1 MDNLFCT
8 GREYRLDRC
17 RFDGWGVHDCN
28 HAEAAGVVCDGQRA
42 RAISQA
48 APPEQ
53 QAPNAPPPPP
63 AQKTAIRVS
72 KYFLIVYD
80 DKACTIILKIC
91 IVVRCKIFNI
101 ISTKTLYN

>member
-53 QAPNAPPPPP
+53 AAPNAPPPPP

-72 KYFLIVYD
+72 KYFLYND
-80 DKACTIILKIC
+80 NACTIILK
-91 IVVRCKIFNI
+91 VCKARYKTFNNI
-101 ISTKTLYN
+101 LTGRLYK

>member
-42 RAISQA
+42 RAISQTAPAEQQTPNA
-48 APPEQ
+48 APS
-53 QAPNAPPPPP
+53 PP

-72 KYFLIVYD
+72 YYFFINMYKYG
-80 DKACTIILKIC
+80 AKIALLR
-91 IVVRCKIFNI
+91 IRQNVNI
-101 ISTKTLYN
+101 MNISGSSNC